1 MGEAWVQIP
10 HDVQAVAGLILALTL
25 VRLVHDQNKV
35 APGEQKEEAMTSRK
49 KSLRSRFRQLVAA
62 MTETVWAYGV
72 GVAAARPL
80 PVGHVLSLAS
90 KAYRRCART
99 SYRMAL
105 RSTSAVYGRYC
116 GSSSSPRSSLPSN
129 RSTTA

>member
-1 MGEAWVQIP
+1 M
-10 HDVQAVAGLILALTL
+10 AGLILALTL

-80 PVGHVLSLAS
+80 PVGHVLSLAEQGLPPVRTDLLPHG
-90 KAYRRCART
+90 AAQHLRRVRQV
-99 SYRMAL
+99 L
-105 RSTSAVYGRYC
+105 RVEQQPAQQ
-116 GSSSSPRSSLPSN
+116 P
-129 RSTTA
+129 AE